1 MTNERAIEILDPEH
15 RGHYESIEPVNEAC
29 RIGMN
34 AIKRVHELEAEN
46 AELHKALDEIKVFG
60 LEMKNGEV
68 DMTVGSDTFNYIT
81 AMLVQMLEQNNAKN
95 FLTTAIEVGN
105 QKYSVTV
112 QKNGGKTPSE
122 ELSELKTENASLRAR
137 LEKAVELPCK
147 VGDKVYG
154 VGFTDCEDSRTT
166 DEKKKRQIFNVC
178 MKMGGNCE
186 KCKYR
191 RPQIEE
197 FVCTH
202 IQLGD
207 CGIEGKSILIVGD
220 RNENYTANNVF
231 TTSEAAEA
239 RLAELKGE

>member
-15 RGHYESIEPVNEAC
+15 REHYESIEPVNEAC

-122 ELSELKTENASLRAR
+122 ELSELKTENAELRAR
-137 LEKAVELPCK
+137 LEKAVELPRIIHPNP
-147 VGDKVYG
+147 V
-154 VGFTDCEDSRTT
+154 EW
-166 DEKKKRQIFNVC
+166 
-178 MKMGGNCE
+178 
-186 KCKYR
+186 
-191 RPQIEE
+191 
-197 FVCTH
+197 H
-202 IQLGD
+202 IQYQYES
-207 CGIEGKSILIVGD
+207 GIIDSDI
-220 RNENYTANNVF
+220 RF
-231 TTSEAAEA
+231 SEAKAEA
-239 RLAELKGE
+239 RLKELQGGER